1 MGEPN
6 VINESLPKANS
17 LILVCKLHPVDV
29 VVGLDHSQSLA
40 VKVLGATRWRK
51 VRVEARNLGNLE
63 NKFKERDFNSRMCQ
77 RWPVSSFLHASCL
90 VAADLR

>member
-1 MGEPN
+1 MGKPN
-6 VINESLPKANS
+6 DINESLPKANS
-17 LILVCKLHPVDV
+17 LILVRKLHPVDV

-63 NKFKERDFNSRMCQ
+63 NQFKKMRF
-77 RWPVSSFLHASCL
+77 
-90 VAADLR
+90 